1 METII
6 IILLFV
12 NVYLI
17 VDYVLDNYYFN
28 GTRKGTVLILNR
40 HFFYEFIQ
48 IALLGALV
56 VGQSYHL
63 PDLPWYGWIM
73 PFIFILTWS
82 YRIYT
87 TYKNRNCEIQIGKDK
102 IIYINNE
109 GKTLSIEE
117 PNFIS
122 IKKVKSDRL
131 TIQSEATDYV
141 VVFKNKKND
150 ELEINLH
157 TSSLNSYV
165 TQIYKTSISNF
176 SEVEYEGIKPGKIL
190 NLKNLSISLLT
201 LIIFLFGFHFFSS
214 LWN

>member
-28 GTRKGTVLILNR
+28 GTKKGNVLILNR
-40 HFFYEFIQ
+40 HFFYEFFQ
-48 IALLGALV
+48 IGLIGILIVAQL
-56 VGQSYHL
+56 YYIK
-63 PDLPWYGWIM
+63 DIPWYGWFMTI
-73 PFIFILTWS
+73 IFIVTWAS
-82 YRIYT
+82 RIYT
-87 TYKNRNCEIQIGKDK
+87 TFKNRNCEIQIGKDN

-109 GKTLSIEE
+109 GKTLSIEA

-157 TSSLNSYV
+157 TSSLDSYV
-165 TQIYKTSISNF
+165 TQIYKSIIKNF
-176 SEVEYEGIKPGKIL
+176 PKAKLEGIQPGKYL
-190 NLKNLSISLLT
+190 NLKNLSISLLA
-201 LIIFLFGFHFFSS
+201 LAVIFFVFQVTK
-214 LWN
+214 